1 VGWKQFVASIVSSL
15 AWPTIVLVVLL
26 LFRSELRK
34 VIQGLAHF
42 KYKDL
47 ELDFEKVRQQAA
59 AVEAEA
65 PRPSFT
71 PATPTEQSW
80 EDQVL
85 EAVEESPWAAI
96 LLAWSGLEAAI
107 ASAVARLA
115 ISPEPPSSRSPAHNI
130 DMLARHAG
138 LPQHIVSVLSE
149 LRMIRNKIAHQ
160 SPSQQLMGV
169 SEDDAHSY
177 VQVALD
183 LIRYL
188 EELQRTDR
196 AE

>member
-1 VGWKQFVASIVSSL
+1 MGWKQFVASIVSSL
-15 AWPTIVLVVLL
+15 VWPTIVLVVLL
-26 LFRSELRK
+26 LFRNELRK

-59 AVEAEA
+59 AVQEEV
-65 PRPSFT
+65 PRPSLT

-85 EAVEESPWAAI
+85 EAVEDSPWAAI
-96 LLAWSGLEAAI
+96 LLAWSGLETAI

-115 ISPEPPSSRSPAHNI
+115 ISPEPPSSRSPAHSI
-130 DMLARHAG
+130 DMLASYAG
-138 LPQHIVSVLSE
+138 LPQQIVSVLNE
-149 LRMIRNKIAHQ
+149 LRTIRNKIAHQ
-160 SPSQQLMGV
+160 SPSLQLMGV
-169 SEDDAHSY
+169 SENDARSY

-183 LIRYL
+183 LIRYV
-188 EELQRTDR
+188 EGLQRTDR